1 MLNKENTMNI
11 NIIESLNEFEKDY
24 NPYENTPFEKLL
36 TLTSD
41 DRGKWGEK
49 FLHSNIKLSGLE
61 SKWDGDS
68 NTDNEDGSVYDILV
82 NLNRRTEVKTAT
94 NGLDK
99 KKKKLTN
106 TWQHENIY
114 KENIWDDLLLLDV
127 NPNGFYL
134 THIPHSEMCF
144 GKERHIILEKK
155 STKHLSGWKFDSSR
169 ASLTKGLKAGI
180 TIYIDVDNDG
190 NISDDD
196 NIKLRRFIVEKFT
209 N

>member
-1 MLNKENTMNI
+1 MNI
-11 NIIESLNEFEKDY
+11 NIIESLKEFEKDY
-24 NPYENTPFEKLL
+24 KPYENTPFEQLL

-49 FLHSNIKLSGLE
+49 FLHNNIKLSGLK

-68 NTDNEDGSVYDILV
+68 NTGNMDGSVYDILI

-94 NGLDK
+94 NGLNK
-99 KKKKLTN
+99 RSRKLTN

-114 KENIWDDLLLLDV
+114 EENIWDDLLLLDI
-127 NPNGFYL
+127 NPNAFYL
-134 THIPHSEMCF
+134 THIPHSKMCF
-144 GKERHIILEKK
+144 GEVRHTILEKK
-155 STKHLSGWKFDSSR
+155 STKHLTGWKFDTSR
-169 ASLTKGLKAGI
+169 ASLIRGLEAGI
-180 TIYIDVDNDG
+180 TIYIDVDKNG

-196 NIKLRRFIVEKFT
+196 KTKLRRFIVEKFS

>member
-1 MLNKENTMNI
+1 MKFCVTSGQALLDRMSVVIEGNKYLKSSQE
-11 NIIESLNEFEKDY
+11 
-24 NPYENTPFEKLL
+24 
-36 TLTSD
+36 
-41 DRGKWGEK
+41 RRRKWK
-49 FLHSNIKLSGLE
+49 AL
-61 SKWDGDS
+61 
-68 NTDNEDGSVYDILV
+68 
-82 NLNRRTEVKTAT
+82 A
-94 NGLDK
+94 
-99 KKKKLTN
+99 
-106 TWQHENIY
+106 
-114 KENIWDDLLLLDV
+114 ENIWDDLLLLDV
-127 NPNGFYL
+127 NPNGLYL